1 MLSLKGKSALIIGT
15 KRIGAVVTRRL
26 AQEGVNLAVAYRRS
40 MAEAQRLQSEV
51 ASQVEKAIL
60 VQGDMNLEADVRRMT
75 SQAEEELGGLW
86 FVINLASGYPRAP
99 FDTLNGEAWDE
110 AMADA
115 KGAYLLAVYGA
126 RQMVN
131 NTGDTKGHILMFS
144 DWAAGETPYLDY
156 LPYLTAKASI
166 DFMTRAFAAELAR
179 HGILVNSIAPGPT
192 MRPPE
197 TSEEEWARDVIAS
210 TPLKRESAADDIAET
225 IVTLLKS
232 ETITGETIRVD
243 AGRHLA
249 GPGVEG

>member
-26 AQEGVNLAVAYRRS
+26 AREGVNLAIAYRS
-40 MAEAQRLQSEV
+40 SAAEAQRLRDEA

-60 VQGDMNLEADVRRMT
+60 VQGDVTVEADVRRMT
-75 SQAEEELGGLW
+75 SQAAEYLGGLW
-86 FVINLASGYPRAP
+86 FVVNLASGYPRAP
-99 FDTLNGEAWDE
+99 LDALNGEAWDE
-110 AMADA
+110 AMDDA

-126 RQMVN
+126 RGMMDN
-131 NTGDTKGHILMFS
+131 AGDTKGHILMFS

-166 DFMTRAFAAELAR
+166 GFMTRAFAAELAG
-179 HGILVNSIAPGPT
+179 HGILVNGIAPGPT

-197 TSEEEWARDVIAS
+197 ISEEEWVRDVIAD
-210 TPLKRESAADDIAET
+210 TPLKRESAADEIAET
-225 IVTLLKS
+225 VVTLLRS
-232 ETITGETIRVD
+232 ETITGETIRID